1 MYRQNDPVPDDALT
15 NGSPNSKVEERGD
28 LLFLIT
34 CISYNARYVKYR
46 GVKKPLFSDSA
57 FSAVCG
63 PFVDRDAVLSAFCS
77 FSSFDAFHLR
87 FAVVIPFS
95 NHFL

>member
-46 GVKKPLFSDSA
+46 EVKKASFLRFG

-63 PFVDRDAVLSAFCS
+63 PFADRSAVFSAFCS

-87 FAVVIPFS
+87 FAVAILFS
-95 NHFL
+95 KHFL